1 MVRKL
6 PPLTLYYLYE
16 FAVSLL
22 MTTMF
27 ALNMVYQVTVVQLS
41 PLQLVLVGTTLE
53 IAAFLGEI
61 PTGIVADVYSRRLS
75 VIIGVAL
82 IGLGFLLEGTIPT
95 FAAVLLAQVIWGL
108 GATFTSGA
116 WEAWITDEV
125 GPDVA
130 GRAFVRGSQL
140 GLLASLG
147 GIGLAV
153 LLGKI
158 ALNVPI
164 VVGAIGLLVF
174 AVVLI
179 VLMPETG
186 FTPTPKEDRNT
197 WQTMAHTFTSG
208 ARVVRGNA
216 MLLAIL
222 GVSLVHGL
230 FSEGF
235 DRLNTPHILS
245 FGFPAWGG
253 LDTVT
258 WWGIIS
264 VVGTLL
270 SLAAT
275 TVVQKYV
282 PMNKQRILIG
292 GLAITDAMMLVG
304 IIAFAWSGNIFL
316 ALGAF
321 WVVGMARTIQ
331 RPFYS
336 AWANRNIDSRVRAT
350 VLSMGS
356 QLNALGQIGGG
367 PAIGFVGNR
376 SLRAAL
382 TIAALLI
389 SPNFVLYRN
398 AQGYHGENTAD
409 ETGETVL
416 VETA

>member
-16 FAVSLL
+16 FTISLL
-22 MTTMF
+22 LTTMF
-27 ALNMVYQVTVVQLS
+27 TLNLVYQVTVVHLS

-53 IAAFLGEI
+53 VAAFLGEI
-61 PTGIVADVYSRRLS
+61 PTGIVADVYSRRVS
-75 VIIGVAL
+75 VIIGVVL
-82 IGLGFLLEGTIPT
+82 VGVGFLIEGLFPF

-130 GRAFVRGSQL
+130 GRAFLRGSQL
-140 GLLASLG
+140 GLVASLG
-147 GIGLAV
+147 GIALAV

-158 ALNVPI
+158 ALNIPI
-164 VVGAIGLLVF
+164 VVGAVGHIVF
-174 AVVLI
+174 AI
-179 VLMPETG
+179 VLVLFMPETG
-186 FTPTPKEDRNT
+186 FTPTPRAERTT
-197 WQTMAHTFTSG
+197 WQTMTDTFFGG
-208 ARVVRGNA
+208 ARLVRGNV

-230 FSEGF
+230 FSEGY
-235 DRLNTPHILS
+235 DRLNTPHLLAI
-245 FGFPAWGG
+245 GFPQWGS
-253 LDTVT
+253 LDTVA

-270 SLAAT
+270 SLGAT
-275 TVVQKYV
+275 TLVQKFV
-282 PMNKQRILIG
+282 PMNKQQALIQ
-292 GLAITDAMMLVG
+292 GLVVADALVLVG
-304 IIAFAWSGNIFL
+304 IIAFAWSGNIFW
-316 ALGAF
+316 ALGAY
-321 WVVGMARTIQ
+321 WVVGIGRTVQ
-331 RPFYS
+331 GPLYS
-336 AWANRNIDSRVRAT
+336 AWANRNIDSSVRAT
-350 VLSMGS
+350 VLSMAS

-367 PAIGFVGNR
+367 PVIGFVGNR

-398 AQGYHGENTAD
+398 AQGYHD
-409 ETGETVL
+409 EGSEEEVVLAETV
-416 VETA
+416 A